1 MKYIIIF
8 LVIICILV
16 LFKFRE
22 SFFDPR
28 IGLLSPPKRNIS
40 YDIRCEPRIPYRPTG
55 AFHQSTIYPY
65 PRRRCLVT

>member
-8 LVIICILV
+8 LVIFLLV

-22 SFFDPR
+22 SFYDPR

-40 YDIRCEPRIPYRPTG
+40 YDIRCEPSIPYRPTG

-65 PRRRCLVT
+65 YRRKCLVSY